1 MSNWVLSLH
10 AFLGCDTTSHLYG
23 IVKCTYPSS
32 HLRTSQTC
40 IVKESATPEEIPVAE
55 KTLVDILHN
64 STPGKSLELRATNVS
79 TKICHKRIFYPSIQN
94 AKFIFKHL
102 SEEVAVAK

>member
-10 AFLGCDTTSHLYG
+10 AFPGCDTTSHLYG

-40 IVKESATPEEIPVAE
+40 NVKESATPEEISVAE
-55 KTLVDILHN
+55 QTLDILYN
-64 STPGKSLELRATNVS
+64 LTPGESLKFCATNIS

-94 AKFIFKHL
+94 AKFIFKYL

>member
-23 IVKCTYPSS
+23 VVKCTYPSS

-40 IVKESATPEEIPVAE
+40 IVKESATPEEISAA
-55 KTLVDILHN
+55 KQSLDILYHLI
-64 STPGKSLELRATNVS
+64 PGESLELRATNIS
-79 TKICHKRIFYPSIQN
+79 TTICHKRIFYPSIQN
-94 AKFIFKHL
+94 AKFIFKYL
-102 SEEVAVAK
+102 SEEVAVEK

>member
-1 MSNWVLSLH
+1 MSNWVLSLY

-23 IVKCTYPSS
+23 IVKCTYLSS

-40 IVKESATPEEIPVAE
+40 IVKESATPEEISVAE
-55 KTLVDILHN
+55 QTLDILYN
-64 STPGKSLELRATNVS
+64 LTPGESLELRATNIS

-94 AKFIFKHL
+94 AKFIFKYL
-102 SEEVAVAK
+102 SEEVAVAQ